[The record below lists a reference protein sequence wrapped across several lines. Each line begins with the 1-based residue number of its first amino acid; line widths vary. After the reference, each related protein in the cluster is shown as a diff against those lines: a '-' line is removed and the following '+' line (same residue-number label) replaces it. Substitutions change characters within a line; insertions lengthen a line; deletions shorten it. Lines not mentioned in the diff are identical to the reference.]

1 MDRELDICEVLVLK
15 TWWLGEVLKREKQFG
30 SGVLQNPFLDSVLDY
45 VLLPLEPYFRCAV
58 FLLLIFL
65 ITAFTSFLFR
75 GPNSAFS

>member
-1 MDRELDICEVLVLK
+1 MDRELGICEVLVLK
-15 TWWLGEVLKREKQFG
+15 TWWLVEVLKREEPFG
-30 SGVLQNPFLDSVLDY
+30 SGVLQNSFLDSVLDY

-65 ITAFTSFLFR
+65 INAFTRFLFC